1 MKVMENKIN
10 LLASANPY
18 LQQFNIA
25 QVNLNKLIKEERLQK
40 RIERSKRQLLK
51 PEQHQAGTA
60 N

>member
-1 MKVMENKIN
+1 MENKIN